1 MNNSLFIRAEDPFSY
16 HKYPDPTHAI
26 ETTGLESLC
35 EICKIYVKKCM
46 FFYHD
51 LELKK
56 SPINHFKRKFQILQ
70 VYFREMI

>member
-16 HKYPDPTHAI
+16 HKYPDPTHTI
-26 ETTGLESLC
+26 ETTGSESLY
-35 EICKIYVKKCM
+35 EICKIYVKNVC

-56 SPINHFKRKFQILQ
+56 SPFKRKFQILQ